1 MQLLVV
7 GIVVTMVLG
16 AHCQQPPHS
25 GGLWWPSG
33 EEVVCEE
40 AGDGAPPVLSPHP
53 QDCSRYYECVGTAPV
68 LRQCEAGLYWD
79 AREGAC
85 TWPEVSGCSMQFIKV
100 SLVTCTMY
108 VLS

>member
-1 MQLLVV
+1 MTLRIFANQTSRDFLDSS
-7 GIVVTMVLG
+7 I
-16 AHCQQPPHS
+16 
-25 GGLWWPSG
+25 
-33 EEVVCEE
+33 EVAVM
-40 AGDGAPPVLSPHP
+40 SPHP

-79 AREGAC
+79 TREGAC